1 MKRLLGITLALV
13 LASTAVAAAKT
24 VIYSGAHG
32 GDFPSKPEKLKYS
45 AAETDSQQSVTLR
58 DLDWKHWGSDKA
70 TSPTTAKICSDAGG
84 CFTTSDASVKAKKRE
99 ELDTIGYYRKL
110 VVYFGQNAIKF
121 SLPTP

>member
-1 MKRLLGITLALV
+1 MKRLIALTAALV
-13 LASTAVAAAKT
+13 LACTAAAAAQT

-45 AAETDSQQSVTLR
+45 AAETDSQQSLKLK
-58 DLDWKHWGSDKA
+58 DLDWKNWGSDKA

-84 CFTTSDASVKAKKRE
+84 CFTTSDASVKAKKLV
-99 ELDTIGYYRKL
+99 ELDTIGYYTKL

-121 SLPTP
+121 TLPTP